1 MRNCASGNL
10 EIPGS
15 MLSHRPGMTRGHRCE
30 VHMTLVR
37 YESADHVATITM
49 DRRSAHNA
57 LNNALCTELR
67 EAWLRFRD
75 SEDRVAV
82 LASAEEAYFSVG
94 ADVKD
99 LPVNMWH
106 AVPGLGVEL
115 DKPVIAATSGWVVGG
130 AFVLVQMADLCVA
143 SETTRFI
150 YPEGKI
156 GTTAGG
162 VSSVLAR
169 MPHKIAMEFLLIGEE
184 LPVERAYQIGFVN
197 RVVPKGQHVTVAQE
211 MAAKIAA
218 NAPLVVQA
226 LKKLAREAMPKGPLE
241 TVAEVRRLL
250 DAVRDSEDLK
260 EGVKAFSEKRKPEFK
275 GK

>member
-1 MRNCASGNL
+1 
-10 EIPGS
+10 
-15 MLSHRPGMTRGHRCE
+15 
-30 VHMTLVR
+30 
-37 YESADHVATITM
+37 M
-49 DRRSAHNA
+49 DRASAHNA

-67 EAWLRFRD
+67 DAWLRFRD
-75 SEDRVAV
+75 SDDRVAV

-197 RVVPKGQHVTVAQE
+197 RVVPKGRHVAVAQE

-260 EGVKAFSEKRKPEFK
+260 EGVKAFSEKRKPIFK

>member
-1 MRNCASGNL
+1 MS
-10 EIPGS
+10 
-15 MLSHRPGMTRGHRCE
+15 
-30 VHMTLVR
+30 LVR
-37 YESADHVATITM
+37 YESAGHVATITM
-49 DRRSAHNA
+49 DRGSAHNA
-57 LNNALCTELR
+57 LNNALCDELR
-67 EAWLRFRD
+67 KAWLRFRD

-82 LASAEEAYFSVG
+82 LAASEEAYFSVG
-94 ADVKD
+94 ADVRD

-106 AVPGLGVEL
+106 AVPGVGVEL

-130 AFVLVQMADLCVA
+130 GFVLVQMADMCVA

-162 VSSVLAR
+162 VSSVVAR
-169 MPHKIAMEFLLIGEE
+169 MPHKIAMEFLLVGEE
-184 LPVERAYQIGFVN
+184 MSAERAYQIGFVN
-197 RVVPKGQHVTVAQE
+197 KVVPKGQHVAQAQQ

-226 LKKLAREAMPKGPLE
+226 LRKLARDAMPKGPLE
-241 TVAEVRRLL
+241 TVAEVRRML
-250 DAVRDSEDLK
+250 DAIRESEDLK
-260 EGVKAFSEKRKPEFK
+260 EGVSAFREKRKPEFR

>member
-1 MRNCASGNL
+1 MS
-10 EIPGS
+10 
-15 MLSHRPGMTRGHRCE
+15 
-30 VHMTLVR
+30 LVR
-37 YESADHVATITM
+37 YESAGHVATITM
-49 DRRSAHNA
+49 DRASSHNA
-57 LNNALCTELR
+57 LNNALCDELR

-75 SEDRVAV
+75 SDDRVAV
-82 LASAEEAYFSVG
+82 LAAAEEAYFSVG

-130 AFVLVQMADLCVA
+130 GFVLVQMADLCVA

-150 YPEGKI
+150 YPEAKI

-162 VSSVLAR
+162 VSSVVAR
-169 MPHKIAMEFLLIGEE
+169 MPHKVAMEFLLVGEE
-184 LPVERAYQIGFVN
+184 LPVERAYQVGFVN
-197 RVVPKGQHVTVAQE
+197 RITPKGQHVAIAQE
-211 MAAKIAA
+211 MAARIAG

-226 LKKLAREAMPKGPLE
+226 LKKLARDAMPKGPLDV
-241 TVAEVRRLL
+241 VADARRVL
-250 DAVRDSEDLK
+250 DAIRESDDLR
-260 EGVKAFSEKRKPEFK
+260 EGVAAFREKRKPEFR